1 MVLYQCIL
9 GQMQCSALYMDDS
22 NLSTLQ
28 VIPPCM
34 LAKDVMSRICK
45 GPYSSL
51 PPLEL
56 HSRCAVLA
64 T

>member
-56 HSRCAVLA
+56 H
-64 T
+64 